1 MEETLCVFWGF
12 FPFSPY
18 MMLAIA
24 ERRLALFSFFEDTGA
39 HLKKKKNLLVSNL
52 KVGCKHV
59 I

>member
-1 MEETLCVFWGF
+1 MFFGGF

-39 HLKKKKNLLVSNL
+39 HLKEKKIFWFQTL
-52 KVGCKHV
+52 KSAANM
-59 I
+59 